1 MPTHPGGV
9 RTFACPLFS
18 CGKHFKRLEHLKRHV
33 RTHTLEKPYGC
44 GRCGKKFSRS
54 DNLTQHIKTH
64 ERTDRGEGPVRRRPT
79 KEELAAAGLT
89 RSDKTGVPI
98 ERKGPSGGG
107 VRGRK
112 PAMSN
117 EEASARNLMREGKS
131 IPKELAAR
139 LEAQR
144 ESEELQGDE
153 ESEEEEEEDQLESE
167 DDDDESEGE
176 EAPARDYKTYSS
188 YTGSVRSPSFCFTSR
203 LCFSRDGCADALFL
217 IHSSDRTGRSITAVL
232 LHLRR
237 ATPTV
242 AEGLPPRLLPHM
254 LLLDLLPLLSPPLL
268 GLPSRPT
275 IPTPLTLHPATTSHS
290 RDPSSASSTSTLTSS
305 TRTLTDSSQYP
316 LDPLSVTSANV
327 AAAAPSSLPTPSG
340 FSQSARFKRGPSS
353 AGSSLASPAG
363 AVANGGKGEGSAPK
377 RQKRASVGDVALPEA
392 VVHDEEGEA
401 GREEAMRGQK

>member
-1 MPTHPGGV
+1 
-9 RTFACPLFS
+9 
-18 CGKHFKRLEHLKRHV
+18 
-33 RTHTLEKPYGC
+33 
-44 GRCGKKFSRS
+44 
-54 DNLTQHIKTH
+54 
-64 ERTDRGEGPVRRRPT
+64 
-79 KEELAAAGLT
+79 
-89 RSDKTGVPI
+89 
-98 ERKGPSGGG
+98 
-107 VRGRK
+107 
-112 PAMSN
+112 MSN

-153 ESEEEEEEDQLESE
+153 ESEEEEEEEDQLESE

-275 IPTPLTLHPATTSHS
+275 IPTPLTLHPATLPTQ
-290 RDPSSASSTSTLTSS
+290 PTLRQAPPPRPTH
-305 TRTLTDSSQYP
+305 LTQLLLQYP
-316 LDPLSVTSANV
+316 PT
-327 AAAAPSSLPTPSG
+327 LPTL
-340 FSQSARFKRGPSS
+340 R
-353 AGSSLASPAG
+353 L
-363 AVANGGKGEGSAPK
+363 
-377 RQKRASVGDVALPEA
+377 LPPTPETPPLR
-392 VVHDEEGEA
+392 HPLPP
-401 GREEAMRGQK
+401 